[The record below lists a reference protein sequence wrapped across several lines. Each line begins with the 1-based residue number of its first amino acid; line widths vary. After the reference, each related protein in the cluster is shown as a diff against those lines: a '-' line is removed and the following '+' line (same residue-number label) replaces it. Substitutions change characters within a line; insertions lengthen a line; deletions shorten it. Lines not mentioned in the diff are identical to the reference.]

1 MAKGVLN
8 EEDCTVGGRFLS
20 IGECMVELSQAGDG
34 LLRKGFAGDT
44 LNTAWYAR
52 AYLPSDWSVDYFTG
66 VGDDPLSQEMLAFIE
81 NAGIGTDSIAR
92 IKGGTPGLYLINLKD
107 GERTFSYW
115 RSMSAA
121 RQLATDAD
129 HLRKTIEAADLVYF
143 SGITLAILANPMAV
157 DTFLSELRRAKA
169 AGKTVVFDPNIR
181 PRLWA
186 DKDTML
192 DTISNG
198 ARAATLVMPSF
209 DDEAGNF
216 GDISVDA
223 TIDRYRGLGVAN
235 TVVKDGAKGATVDF
249 NGARSHAPA
258 VQAINVVD
266 TTSAGDSFNGAFL
279 ARLMTGAEPQEA
291 AEFAA
296 KAAATVIGHHG
307 ALISPDLLPLVG

>member
-1 MAKGVLN
+1 M
-8 EEDCTVGGRFLS
+8 GGRFLS

-52 AYLPSDWSVDYFTG
+52 ACLPAEWSVDYFTAL
-66 VGDDPLSQEMLAFIE
+66 GDDPLSAEMLAFIGE
-81 NAGIGTDSIAR
+81 AGIETGNIAR

-115 RSMSAA
+115 RSTSAA

-129 HLRKTIEAADLVYF
+129 HLRGTIEAADLIYF
-143 SGITLAILANPMAV
+143 SGITLAILATPHAV

-169 AGKTVVFDPNIR
+169 SGKQVVFDPNIR

-186 DKDTML
+186 DKQTML
-192 DTISNG
+192 NTISDG

-216 GDISVDA
+216 GDADVEA
-223 TIDRYRGLGVAN
+223 TIARYRGLGVAN
-235 TVVKDGAKGATVDF
+235 VVVKDGAKGATLDF
-249 NGARSHAPA
+249 EGQRSHAPA
-258 VQAINVVD
+258 VQAVSVVD

-279 ARLMTGAEPQEA
+279 SRLVTGSTPQDA
-291 AEFAA
+291 AIFAA

-307 ALISPDLLPLVG
+307 ALIKPELLPKS